1 LIAGRRRERQMSVR
15 EPFSPLLMNFFPL
28 DLALEKAMEH
38 ANGQQLFFY
47 ARYAGDLVFK
57 VLDLGPRCH
66 RMNARYTC
74 FRKEANLNTESRRKK
89 LFYFER

>member
-1 LIAGRRRERQMSVR
+1 MSVR
-15 EPFSPLLMNFFPL
+15 EPFSPLLRNPL
-28 DLALEKAMEH
+28 DLALEKKAMEH

-89 LFYFER
+89 LFYF

>member
-1 LIAGRRRERQMSVR
+1 MSVR
-15 EPFSPLLMNFFPL
+15 EPFSPLLINFFPL

-57 VLDLGPRCH
+57 VLDYGAVS
-66 RMNARYTC
+66 N
-74 FRKEANLNTESRRKK
+74 RRIG
-89 LFYFER
+89 R

>member
-1 LIAGRRRERQMSVR
+1 MSVR
-15 EPFSPLLMNFFPL
+15 EPFSPLLMNPL

-57 VLDLGPRCH
+57 VLDLGP
-66 RMNARYTC
+66 TPG
-74 FRKEANLNTESRRKK
+74 KSTSRFGVGKSLDSVHMLPIRNIDSDDIPS
-89 LFYFER
+89 ERRQRRI